1 MIQQEFD
8 ELAFSEKM
16 KIIWGLNLM
25 SLRIILGYDR
35 INDFAEDLGVHRNV
49 ISRIENG
56 HIWRVYKTFGKIYEK
71 FGITPSDVALLNYYF
86 IPVDNYVL
94 ASSSE
99 SCKLLLEKLKGM
111 DEKHKKELCKIIS
124 SYPAI
129 DSLAAAALLK
139 NEYQYFVKRREC

>member
-56 HIWRVYKTFGKIYEK
+56 HIWRVYKIFDKIYEK

-99 SCKLLLEKLKGM
+99 SW
-111 DEKHKKELCKIIS
+111 
-124 SYPAI
+124 
-129 DSLAAAALLK
+129 
-139 NEYQYFVKRREC
+139 